1 MTLARTGIAC
11 VRILALALLLT
22 ACAVAT
28 SGSDA
33 STPLPPAPPE
43 ATAPTPTKAAAPAQ
57 PSSMTTY
64 YIRPDGGSAEQCTGR
79 ADTAYPGSGTG
90 QACAWDHP
98 FRALP
103 PQDAPRIGGGDTLIV
118 AAGSYMM
125 GYGAPGADAC
135 EADGAFDCM
144 MPPVPSGPNPDRPT
158 RILGAGWEHGCPA
171 PPELWGTERPWF
183 ILNLTGSD
191 NVEVACLEITDHSGC
206 VEDHSGGLACQRDE
220 PPYGPWAAVGIYAE
234 DATNV
239 ILRDLNI
246 HGLAVG
252 GIHAGRLA
260 DWQVERVRIAG
271 NGWSGWDG
279 DIEGDDSN
287 AGTLTFRQWT
297 VEWNGCGE
305 TYPGGE
311 PTGCWGQSAGGYGDG
326 VGTGA
331 TGGHWII
338 EDSIF
343 QHNTSDG
350 LDLLYAREEGSQIE
364 VRRTIARDNA
374 GDQIKTSGPTT
385 IENVLAVS
393 HCGAFEGQPFTHNVD
408 PCRAGGS
415 AIALTLRTADQ
426 ATVINSTVTGEGDCT
441 LIVECQEGYSC
452 SGDESVVLRNSIF
465 FGNPEFQGGGDT
477 TCLAWTDIDPNPI
490 AIDHAIIQGVKNPPD
505 PCPADSQCGVSPGV
519 VDAGIDT
526 FDGHLLE
533 TSPAID
539 SGTADGAPTYDL
551 EGRPRDDQPDIGAYE
566 RWEPVAW
573 AYVPTVLRNPGLR

>member
-33 STPLPPAPPE
+33 STPLPPASPE

-158 RILGAGWEHGCPA
+158 RILGAGWEDGCPA